1 MKDTQLYRHC
11 DECGALYPVSELS
24 RCRNCKTVCCPT
36 CKAYH
41 HCPPKPQTTRRH
53 IYKPRSTKPLSPRK
67 FNRLLLC
74 LTIGAL
80 IILFSAG
87 ILSNLNL
94 DQAQTPAF
102 SAPELIIIN
111 STTPTPTPTLK
122 EIPSYEPH
130 IIPDQSSAEYVK
142 TNTFTFK
149 FQDITPTISTHISS
163 VIYYG
168 AASEKS
174 KSIYDPY
181 DQNQI
186 YYYYFTNDPLQE
198 ATYQSILIQSSN
210 YKDMYLLSDD
220 EYVEFLSCFVQSIP
234 YHTEDELNYPIET
247 LWDQQGDCDDKSML
261 LAGLL
266 TRAGYD
272 VVLLSFDPEEHMT
285 VGIKTESGYAYP
297 NTGGYAVIETTDY
310 SYVTE
315 ISENLGDDEISLTS
329 KPVIIDVGTGTKPY
343 TSGAQVKTILD
354 YKDMADVQIDAYD
367 VQLSNLENQIGF
379 ENNLQWISQY
389 NDIVDKMNDLIYT
402 YNMILD
408 ESYNRVG
415 VYEKIISI
423 SL

>member
-1 MKDTQLYRHC
+1 MKNPYLYQHC
-11 DECGALYPVSELS
+11 DECGTLYPVSELS
-24 RCRNCKTVCCPT
+24 RCRKCNTVYCPT
-36 CKAYH
+36 CKAHH
-41 HCPPKPQTTRRH
+41 HCPPKPQTTPKH
-53 IYKPRSTKPLSPRK
+53 FSKPQSTKPHSRKK
-67 FNRLLLC
+67 FNRLLLF
-74 LTIGAL
+74 LTIGTL

-130 IIPDQSSAEYVK
+130 IIPDQSSAEYTK

-163 VIYYG
+163 IIYSG
-168 AASEKS
+168 AASEES
-174 KSIYDPY
+174 KSIYEPY
-181 DQNQI
+181 DQDQI

-210 YKDMYLLSDD
+210 YKDLYQLSDD

-234 YHTEDELNYPIET
+234 YYTEDELNYPIET
-247 LWDQQGDCDDKSML
+247 LWDQRGDCDDKSML

-266 TRAGYD
+266 TRVGYD
-272 VVLLSFDPEEHMT
+272 VVLLSYDPEEHMT

-315 ISENLGDDEISLTS
+315 ITDLGDDGTSLTS
-329 KPVIIDVGTGTKPY
+329 IPVIIDVGTGTKPY

-354 YKDMADVQIDAYD
+354 YKDRADVQIDTYD
-367 VQLSNLENQIGF
+367 MQLSNLENQIGF
-379 ENNLQWISQY
+379 ENNLQWINQY
-389 NDIVDKMNDLIYT
+389 NDIVIKYNDLIDT
-402 YNMILD
+402 YSLIID
-408 ESYNRVG
+408 KPYDRKG
-415 VYEKIISI
+415 VYEKIIA
-423 SL
+423 